1 MAEAR
6 SPAATVDTIDDAA
19 VSKSVLAN
27 TKLFV
32 MSALGGMFIAVGA
45 LLAIVVAGGSTEL
58 VATNPGLARLVMGVV
73 FPVGFI
79 AVMLTGAGLFTSDCA
94 TQTVPWY
101 RRRVS
106 ALGDAA
112 PARWWPT
119 SRTPSGPWGSA
130 FLGWSSGILGPDQPW
145 TPYLLALADGKI
157 SHTWVEVFSKGIL
170 ANMLVCVAA
179 WQAYS
184 SRSTTGKILG
194 IWFPVMAFV
203 ALGTEHSIANLFF
216 IPAAMFSGADITVAQ
231 FLTANLIP
239 ATLGNWVGGALLI
252 GLPYAW
258 LYSSRPIACRPLRQQ
273 VLASS
278 RSCLSL
284 APTRPRPPSA
294 RSSGPRRPR
303 GSVTTAGGWSVA
315 RRTARRPPDH

>member
-6 SPAATVDTIDDAA
+6 SPAATVDTIDEAA
-19 VSKSVLAN
+19 VSKSALPN
-27 TKLFV
+27 SRLFV
-32 MSALGGMFIAVGA
+32 MSVLGGMFIAVGA

-58 VATNPGLARLVMGVV
+58 VANNPGLARLVMGVV

-94 TQTVPWY
+94 TQMVPWY

-106 ALGDAA
+106 
-112 PARWWPT
+112 
-119 SRTPSGPWGSA
+119 GSTVLRVLIVAYLANVVGAVGLA

-145 TPYLLALADGKI
+145 TPYLLALADGKV
-157 SHTWVEVFSKGIL
+157 SHSWVEVFSKGIL

-203 ALGTEHSIANLFF
+203 ALGHRAQHREPLLHPSGDAQRCGHHCRAVRDCQPDPGDPGQLGGRGIADR
-216 IPAAMFSGADITVAQ
+216 PAVRVAVLSAPNGAGHQ
-231 FLTANLIP
+231 H
-239 ATLGNWVGGALLI
+239 
-252 GLPYAW
+252 
-258 LYSSRPIACRPLRQQ
+258 LR
-273 VLASS
+273 VSPN
-278 RSCLSL
+278 C
-284 APTRPRPPSA
+284 
-294 RSSGPRRPR
+294 
-303 GSVTTAGGWSVA
+303 
-315 RRTARRPPDH
+315 D

>member
-6 SPAATVDTIDDAA
+6 SPAATVDAIDDAA
-19 VSKSVLAN
+19 AAKAGLPTSR
-27 TKLFV
+27 LFV
-32 MSALGGMFIAVGA
+32 MSVLGGMFIAVGA
-45 LLAIVVAGGSTEL
+45 MLATVVTGSSTQL
-58 VATNPGLARLVMGVV
+58 VADNPGLARFLMGAV

-94 TQTVPWY
+94 TQMVPWY

-106 ALGDAA
+106 AGTVLGVLVVAYLANAVGAVGLAA
-112 PARWWPT
+112 LGA
-119 SRTPSGPWGSA
+119 WG
-130 FLGWSSGILGPDQPW
+130 GILAADQPW
-145 TPYLLALADGKI
+145 TAYLVGLADGKV
-157 SHTWVEVFSKGIL
+157 SHGWGEVFAKGIL

-216 IPAAMFSGADITVAQ
+216 VPAAMFSGADITVAQ
-231 FLTANLIP
+231 FVSANLIP
-239 ATLGNWVGGALLI
+239 STLGNWVGGALLI

-258 LYSSRPIACRPLRQQ
+258 LYSHGRQP
-273 VLASS
+273 AM
-278 RSCLSL
+278 
-284 APTRPRPPSA
+284 
-294 RSSGPRRPR
+294 
-303 GSVTTAGGWSVA
+303 VA
-315 RRTARRPPDH
+315 

>member
-19 VSKSVLAN
+19 VSKSALPN

-32 MSALGGMFIAVGA
+32 MSVLGGMFIAVGA

-58 VATNPGLARLVMGVV
+58 VANNPGLARLVMGVV

-94 TQTVPWY
+94 TQMVPWY

-106 ALGDAA
+106 
-112 PARWWPT
+112 
-119 SRTPSGPWGSA
+119 GSAMLKVLFVAYLANIVGAVGLA

-145 TPYLLALADGKI
+145 TPYLLALADGKV
-157 SHTWVEVFSKGIL
+157 SHSWVEVFSKGIL

-216 IPAAMFSGADITVAQ
+216 VPAAMLSGADITVAE
-231 FLTANLIP
+231 FVTANLIP

-252 GLPYAW
+252 GLPFAW
-258 LYSSRPIACRPLRQQ
+258 LYSVRHRGSRERVR
-273 VLASS
+273 S
-278 RSCLSL
+278 RSP
-284 APTRPRPPSA
+284 AA
-294 RSSGPRRPR
+294 RG
-303 GSVTTAGGWSVA
+303 
-315 RRTARRPPDH
+315 

>member
-6 SPAATVDTIDDAA
+6 SPADTVDTIDDAA
-19 VSKSVLAN
+19 VSKSALPN
-27 TKLFV
+27 SRLFV
-32 MSALGGMFIAVGA
+32 MSVLGGMFIAVGA
-45 LLAIVVAGGSTEL
+45 MLAIVVAGGSTEL
-58 VATNPGLARLVMGVV
+58 VASNPGLARLVMGVV

-94 TQTVPWY
+94 TQMVPWY
-101 RRRVS
+101 RRRVPGS
-106 ALGDAA
+106 TVLRVLLVAYLANVVGAVGLAL
-112 PARWWPT
+112 
-119 SRTPSGPWGSA
+119 
-130 FLGWSSGILGPDQPW
+130 LGWSSGILRPGQPW
-145 TPYLLALADGKI
+145 TPYLLALADGKV
-157 SHTWVEVFSKGIL
+157 SHSWVEVFSKGIL

-216 IPAAMFSGADITVAQ
+216 IPAAMLSGADITVAQ
-231 FLTANLIP
+231 FANANLIP

-258 LYSSRPIACRPLRQQ
+258 LYS
-273 VLASS
+273 
-278 RSCLSL
+278 
-284 APTRPRPPSA
+284 
-294 RSSGPRRPR
+294 
-303 GSVTTAGGWSVA
+303 A
-315 RRTARRPPDH
+315 RRTAPAASS

>member
-6 SPAATVDTIDDAA
+6 SPAATVDTIDEAA
-19 VSKSVLAN
+19 VSKSALPN
-27 TKLFV
+27 SKLFG
-32 MSALGGMFIAVGA
+32 MSVLGGMFIAVGA

-58 VATNPGLARLVMGVV
+58 VANNPGLARLVMGVV

-94 TQTVPWY
+94 TQMVPWY

-106 ALGDAA
+106 ASTMLRVLVVAYLANVVGAVGLA
-112 PARWWPT
+112 L
-119 SRTPSGPWGSA
+119 
-130 FLGWSSGILGPDQPW
+130 LGWSSGILGPDQPW
-145 TPYLLALADGKI
+145 TPYLLALAEGKV
-157 SHTWVEVFSKGIL
+157 SHSWVEVVSKGIL

-216 IPAAMFSGADITVAQ
+216 IPAAMLSGADITVVQ
-231 FLTANLIP
+231 FATANLVP
-239 ATLGNWVGGALLI
+239 ATLGNWLGGALLI

-258 LYSSRPIACRPLRQQ
+258 LYSARRSVPA
-273 VLASS
+273 ASS
-278 RSCLSL
+278 
-284 APTRPRPPSA
+284 
-294 RSSGPRRPR
+294 
-303 GSVTTAGGWSVA
+303 
-315 RRTARRPPDH
+315 